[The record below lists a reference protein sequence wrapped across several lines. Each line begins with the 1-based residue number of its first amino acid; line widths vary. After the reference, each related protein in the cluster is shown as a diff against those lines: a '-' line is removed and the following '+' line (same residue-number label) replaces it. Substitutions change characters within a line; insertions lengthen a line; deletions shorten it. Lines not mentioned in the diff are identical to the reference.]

1 MIDHMSIDRESRVPP
16 YQQVTAILRERIESG
31 QITSRLPS
39 IADLVGEFG
48 IARFTA
54 AKALRLLVDEGI
66 AEVSP
71 GMGTYVKK
79 H

>member
-1 MIDHMSIDRESRVPP
+1 MIDRMSIDRDSPVPP
-16 YQQVTAILRERIESG
+16 YQQVAAILRERIESG

-54 AKALRLLVDEGI
+54 AKALRVLVDEGT